1 MEYLL
6 SNHKTH
12 SLQKQLEM
20 VAGNK
25 DNMPFDEIVVEFV
38 SDLSRLILFD
48 KNFRKFPEIIAV
60 GHWLRASNIK
70 KMQIDFENLKSGRLL
85 VPKGC
90 VLHFAPSNVDTIFVY
105 SWVISLLLGNKNII
119 RLSRKKSAVVDA
131 LLNLISTSLLN
142 EKYNKIANGLLIVS
156 YDYDMEITELLSK
169 YCDIRVI
176 WGGDKTIDAIRTAK
190 IPSRSTELVFANRFS
205 IAAINSS
212 YINSISGC
220 ELTEV
225 VKLFYRDSLTYDQN
239 ACSSPKAVFFVG
251 NPQERLYAKQRFWN
265 KVEHYLEE
273 NNPWKDTSVTI
284 AMTRF
289 TSLTQFSASN
299 KIASFEKQ
307 FFDFPCVAEIETIDN
322 EMRDMHS
329 GGGFF
334 LVGEAVT
341 LSDVI
346 SKLNKKDQTLI
357 VCGFEKTS
365 LDEIIYDLPTGAVDR
380 IVPVGKALEFSPVWD
395 GYNLF
400 LEFTREVYID
410 DSLYA

>member
-6 SNHKTH
+6 SNHKTL
-12 SLQKQLEM
+12 SLQKQLDM

-25 DNMPFDEIVVEFV
+25 DNIPFDEIVVEFIN
-38 SDLSRLILFD
+38 DLSKLILLD

-70 KMQIDFENLKSGRLL
+70 KMQIDFEKLKAGRFL

-119 RLSRKKSAVVDA
+119 RLSRKKSAVVDT

-156 YDYDMEITELLSK
+156 YDYDIEITELLSK

-190 IPSRSTELVFANRFS
+190 LPSRSTDLVFANRFS

-212 YINSISGC
+212 YVNSMSDHK
-220 ELTEV
+220 LTEV
-225 VKLFYRDSLTYDQN
+225 VKLFYRDSFTYDQN

-251 NPQERLYAKQRFWN
+251 NLQDVLHAKQRFWSMF
-265 KVEHYLEE
+265 ETYLEE
-273 NNPWKDTSVTI
+273 NNPWEATSVAV

-289 TSLTQFSASN
+289 TNLTQFSASK
-299 KIASFEKQ
+299 KIASFKKQ
-307 FFDFPCVAEIETIDN
+307 FFDIPCVAEITTIDN
-322 EMRDMHS
+322 EMREIHS

-334 LVGEAVT
+334 LEGDDVT

-346 SKLNKKDQTLI
+346 RKLNKKDQTLI
-357 VCGFEKTS
+357 LCGFSKND
-365 LDEIIYDLPTGAVDR
+365 LDEIKSELPTGAIDR
-380 IVPVGKALEFSPVWD
+380 IVPVGKALEFYPVWD

-400 LEFTREVYID
+400 LEFTREIYID